1 MPLPLSD
8 LDEDYLTSSTP
19 TDSFALLLRRVA
31 PELLPPTTVDT
42 SVPELLRHG
51 RTALAIRCSGGV
63 IAAADLGSAMTRHPN
78 QRDIDRILG
87 TDDRCVI
94 GVAGA
99 AGLAGEMIR
108 LFQAEVDHL
117 EKIQGRRIS
126 MDGRAARLSSLVRS
140 NGTMMAQGMAVTP
153 LLAGWDDLA
162 HRGRI
167 FSYDGT
173 GGRTEEHA
181 YACVGSGTLFA
192 TGVLSD
198 GYRVGM
204 DRDEAIML
212 AIRALHTAISDD
224 TASARSGPDLSRGLY
239 PTVAY
244 ANSTGV
250 TRIATDEVAML
261 AKRVVDDITAETDH
275 QESQS

>member
-1 MPLPLSD
+1 MSQPLSN
-8 LDEDYLTSSTP
+8 LDEGYLTASTT

-42 SVPELLRHG
+42 GVPELLRHG
-51 RTALAIRCSGGV
+51 RTALAIRYGGGV
-63 IAAADLGSAMTRHPN
+63 VVAADLGSTMARHPE
-78 QRDIDRILG
+78 QPDIDRILS

-94 GVAGA
+94 AVAGA

-108 LFQAEVDHL
+108 LFEAEVDHL
-117 EKIQGRRIS
+117 EKIQGERMS

-173 GGRTEEHA
+173 GGRTEKRAH
-181 YACVGSGTLFA
+181 ACVGSGALFA
-192 TGVLSD
+192 TEILNDS
-198 GYRVGM
+198 YRSGM
-204 DRDEAIML
+204 DRDEAVML
-212 AIRALHTAISDD
+212 AIRALHTAINDD
-224 TASARSGPDLSRGLY
+224 TTSAVPGPDLSRGLY
-239 PTVAY
+239 PAVAC
-244 ANSTGV
+244 ADATGV
-250 TRIATDEVAML
+250 TRMSTEEVAVV
-261 AKRVVDDITAETDH
+261 AKRVVDEITTQTDR
-275 QESQS
+275 EEVQS

>member
-1 MPLPLSD
+1 MPLSLSN
-8 LDEDYLTSSTP
+8 LDKNYLMSGTT
-19 TDSFALLLRRVA
+19 TDSFAVLLRRVA

-51 RTALAIRCSGGV
+51 RTILAIRYSGGV
-63 IAAADLGSAMTRHPN
+63 VVAADLGSALAKRLGQT
-78 QRDIDRILG
+78 DIDRILG

-117 EKIQGRRIS
+117 EKIQGQRIS
-126 MDGRAARLSSLVRS
+126 MDGRVVRLSSLVRS
-140 NGTMMAQGMAVTP
+140 NGTMMAQGLAVTP

-173 GGRTEEHA
+173 GGRTEEHSH
-181 YACVGSGTLFA
+181 ACVGSGALFA
-192 TGVLSD
+192 SGVLNE
-198 GYRVGM
+198 GFRAGM
-204 DRDEAIML
+204 DRDESVTL
-212 AIRALHTAISDD
+212 AIRALGTAISDD
-224 TASARSGPDLSRGLY
+224 TTSSVSGPDLSRGLY
-239 PTVAY
+239 PAVTY
-244 ANSTGV
+244 ADSHGV
-250 TRIATDEVAML
+250 TRFPTEEVAVL
-261 AKRVVDDITAETDH
+261 AKQVVDQIAAESDR
-275 QESQS
+275 EEARS

>member
-1 MPLPLSD
+1 MPLSLSD
-8 LDEDYLTSSTP
+8 LDEAYLTSSTT
-19 TDSFALLLRRVA
+19 TDSFALFLRRVA

-51 RTALAIRCSGGV
+51 RTVLAIRCSGGV
-63 IAAADLGSAMTRHPN
+63 IAAADLGSTMTRHPN

-94 GVAGA
+94 GAAGA

-117 EKIQGRRIS
+117 EKIQGQRIS

-173 GGRTEEHA
+173 GGRTEERAH
-181 YACVGSGTLFA
+181 ACVGAGTLFA
-192 TGVLSD
+192 TGVIND
-198 GYRVGM
+198 GYRPGM
-204 DRDEAIML
+204 DRDDAVML
-212 AIRALHTAISDD
+212 AIRALHAAVSDD
-224 TASARSGPDLSRGLY
+224 TTSAPSGPDLSRGLY
-239 PTVAY
+239 PTVCHADP
-244 ANSTGV
+244 TGV
-250 TRIATDEVAML
+250 TRIPTEEIAML
-261 AKRVVDDITAETDH
+261 AKRVVDGITAETEH
-275 QESQS
+275 EEARS